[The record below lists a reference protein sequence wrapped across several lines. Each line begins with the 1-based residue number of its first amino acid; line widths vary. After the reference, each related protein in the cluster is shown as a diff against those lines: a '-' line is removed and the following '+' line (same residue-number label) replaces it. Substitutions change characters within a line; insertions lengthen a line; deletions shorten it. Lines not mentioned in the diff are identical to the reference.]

1 MLPSPRRTIEY
12 KLRRGENMKR
22 REIIASIGAGLVL
35 PAASRA
41 QQPGRTYRLAILS
54 FTNRRVAPV
63 VALIE
68 QLRALGFVEGR
79 NLVVDPRGFDQIPN
93 GMGWTAQAIARS
105 GVDVMF
111 CIGGAQAIRAAQQAT
126 TTVPIVG
133 LTEDMVEEGFVGSLA
148 NRSGNTTGISV
159 LAVELDGKRQ
169 EILMEALPYARRM
182 AVLADPSKTSQQLAA
197 LQAAA
202 RQRGVDLGIVR
213 IAQRD
218 DVEAALDSAKAQ
230 GAQAL
235 NLLAS
240 PFFNTAIRPTLF
252 AKATAQG
259 TPTISQWAESAVE
272 GGALAYGPSI
282 NDISRQLA
290 RMVAKVLQGTAPS
303 QIPIERPAGLRLAI
317 NLGAMRAMGLAIPPA
332 LLHRAD
338 EIVE

>member
-1 MLPSPRRTIEY
+1 
-12 KLRRGENMKR
+12 
-22 REIIASIGAGLVL
+22 
-35 PAASRA
+35 
-41 QQPGRTYRLAILS
+41 
-54 FTNRRVAPV
+54 
-63 VALIE
+63 VALVE
-68 QLRALGFVEGR
+68 ELRALGFVEGT

-105 GVDVMF
+105 GVDVML
-111 CIGGAQAIRAAQQAT
+111 CMAGAQAIRAAQQAT
-126 TTVPIVG
+126 ATVPIVG
-133 LTEDMVEEGFVGSLA
+133 LTEDMVQEGFVGSLA

-169 EILMEALPYARRM
+169 EILMEALPNAKRM
-182 AVLADPSKTSQQLAA
+182 AVLADPSKTGQQLAA
-197 LQAAA
+197 LQAVA
-202 RQRGVDLGIVR
+202 RQRGVDVGIVR

-218 DVEAALDSAKAQ
+218 DVEAAFDAAKAQ

-259 TPTISQWAESAVE
+259 TPSISQWAESAAE

-282 NDISRQLA
+282 NDIFRQLA
-290 RMVAKVLQGTAPS
+290 RIIAKVLQGTAPS
-303 QIPIERPAGLRLAI
+303 QIPVEQPTSFRLAI
-317 NLGAMRAMGLAIPPA
+317 NLGALRAMGLAVPPA

-338 EIVE
+338 EVVE